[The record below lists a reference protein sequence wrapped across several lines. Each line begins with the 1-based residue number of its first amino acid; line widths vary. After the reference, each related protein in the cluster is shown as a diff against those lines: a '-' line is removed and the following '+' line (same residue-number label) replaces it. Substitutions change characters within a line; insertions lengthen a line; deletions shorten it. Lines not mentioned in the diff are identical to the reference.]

1 MASTCELLGGAD
13 GKVTT
18 EILISVE
25 KRPPTYSHSYVFLK
39 ASSKTSDDYIS

>member
-18 EILISVE
+18 EIMISVE
-25 KRPPTYSHSYVFLK
+25 ERPPTYRHSFFF
-39 ASSKTSDDYIS
+39 S